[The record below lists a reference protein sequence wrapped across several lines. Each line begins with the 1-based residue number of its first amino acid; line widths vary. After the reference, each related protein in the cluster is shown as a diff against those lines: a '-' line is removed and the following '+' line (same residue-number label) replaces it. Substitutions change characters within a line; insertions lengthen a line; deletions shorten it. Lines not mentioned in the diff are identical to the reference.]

1 MGDEDRSPI
10 DIVLE
15 WIGFTDPEREELV
28 VDFASLKQFRNLKEE
43 DITTLASEYSRRTVA
58 NGRIYF
64 GLQRKTKLKST
75 IHWIQDFKR
84 CGEVPTIEDLA
95 EEEFQARLIIAA
107 ERAVI
112 RKQQADSSES
122 VSREASPGKLK
133 DEKKWIDWAEKL
145 ETMLSAMPGANGVPL
160 SYVIRDNEEADR
172 NEDDMNFVQKT
183 IACAPLDGPVF
194 EADARKV
201 HQLILGFVQG
211 ENADQWL
218 KPHLKQENGRTDMI
232 ALRKHFEGE
241 GNVSRRIT
249 EAEHLRNTLHYKGE
263 RALPFSHFI
272 TKCQNMFNIFSDEGE
287 AYSESQKLRFL
298 LDKVNC
304 EALKAAVAGIRLKN
318 DVDAH
323 EMTFVSA
330 ANHLASEVSRMPESI
345 ARAGRNISGVAGK
358 GFNQEQGGDGIYR
371 DGAIHTGYY
380 KNWFDLS
387 KDDQEKVRAERQR
400 LGIKPGAKGGA
411 KGRGFGKKFKKTKA
425 KLAAA
430 KRTIASLKQQDEK
443 SGVSFDEGGNAGS
456 KAASKN
462 DAGNGFGG
470 RSEKKSRR
478 DS

>member
-1 MGDEDRSPI
+1 MADQDDDDRTPI
-10 DIVLE
+10 DVILE
-15 WIGFTDPEREELV
+15 WIGFDDPEREQLMA
-28 VDFASLKQFRNLKEE
+28 DFESLDQFGNLKET
-43 DITTLASEYSRRTVA
+43 DITQIKSDYARRTA
-58 NGRIYF
+58 NAGRIYF
-64 GLQRKTKLKST
+64 GLKRTTMLKST

-84 CGEVPTIEDLA
+84 CGEVPTIEGLG
-95 EEEFQARLIIAA
+95 EEEFQASLIIAA
-107 ERAVI
+107 ERADI
-112 RKQQADSSES
+112 RKQQAESSET

-160 SYVIRDNEEADR
+160 SYVIRANEEADR
-172 NEDDMNFVQKT
+172 GDADMNFVQKT
-183 IACAPLDGPVF
+183 IACAPLNGPVY
-194 EADARKV
+194 EADARRV
-201 HQLILGFVQG
+201 HQLILGYVQG

-272 TKCQNMFNIFSDEGE
+272 TKCQNMFNIFSDEE
-287 AYSESQKLRFL
+287 EPYSESQKLRFL

-304 EALKAAVAGIRLKN
+304 EALKAAVAGIRLKT

-345 ARAGRNISGVAGK
+345 ARASRNISGVA
-358 GFNQEQGGDGIYR
+358 QEQGGDGGIYR

-380 KNWFDLS
+380 KNWFSLS

-411 KGRGFGKKFKKTKA
+411 KERGIGKKFKKTKA

-430 KRTIASLKQQDEK
+430 KRKIASLKQQAEK
-443 SGVSFDEGGNAGS
+443 SVTLDEGGNAGS
-456 KAASKN
+456 KAAST

-470 RSEKKSRR
+470 RSEKKPRR